1 MFRITKIDKGET
13 KQSYSE
19 SSFYFEI
26 KIEFELQDN
35 SPNFGLLDKYY
46 TGVVMLDREKYEQ
59 HYENYD
65 IDDMFF
71 EDIPENL
78 EIDDMYPENI
88 PNNELKLI
96 KFRTPSPYELGYCKI
111 MEISGRDVINKLDNQ
126 KYSYSCF
133 VNSNY
138 ITEAAVLQLEEM
150 KRHIDN
156 RYCRYGNYPDQIGAF
171 RSGDTFQ
178 DFIGILETLDR
189 FWD

>member
-96 KFRTPSPYELGYCKI
+96 KFRTPSPYDLGYCKI
-111 MEISGRDVINKLDNQ
+111 MEISGRDVIHKLDNQ

-150 KRHIDN
+150 KRHIEN
-156 RYCRYGNYPDQIGAF
+156 
-171 RSGDTFQ
+171 
-178 DFIGILETLDR
+178 
-189 FWD
+189 